1 MFKTIGAIVAAYAK
15 LGDALALE
23 NLKAERQHFTS
34 AFTVSIIKGPEQPV
48 NTSPIPYLRHR
59 TPRAEAVRV

>member
-23 NLKAERQHFTS
+23 SLKAERQHFTS
-34 AFTVSIIKGPEQPV
+34 AFTVSIIKGARAASQYQPNSV
-48 NTSPIPYLRHR
+48 PKT
-59 TPRAEAVRV
+59 